1 MGTWGLHHCK
11 RSGTDAVS
19 DATRAIVSTV
29 AAFAVDLSVGTIVEV
44 GRVQRFVAVETTETP
59 LVPNQV
65 LAEHFFGFIYG
76 ASATAAALTILGL
89 WSIHRVELGVE
100 RSALHFGGYQGGSV
114 SKTESLR
121 SEQLSV
127 TGTAMDFLVWS
138 IASQHRI
145 QWPVAFVTV
154 EALLVPHGALGKLL
168 FSSEYHST
176 ATWAT
181 LTGRSLDAGRID
193 GNRWL
198 LGGHLL
204 FCHAIGL

>member
-1 MGTWGLHHCK
+1 MVFDDSL
-11 RSGTDAVS
+11 
-19 DATRAIVSTV
+19 
-29 AAFAVDLSVGTIVEV
+29 
-44 GRVQRFVAVETTETP
+44 
-59 LVPNQV
+59 
-65 LAEHFFGFIYG
+65 
-76 ASATAAALTILGL
+76 
-89 WSIHRVELGVE
+89 E

-114 SKTESLR
+114 SKSESLR

-145 QWPVAFVTV
+145 QWSVAFVTV
-154 EALLVPHGALGKLL
+154 EALFVPHGTLGKLL

-204 FCHAIGL
+204 FSVTVSFCQSTLTWKKHSLTYVMQSVCKNPDPQANP